1 MITQHQ
7 DHPLQPIYTDEHGTI
22 RFKNNPI
29 IEWILEQAGGLNAV
43 AKRFERG
50 EDYDQLLQLIGYS
63 VSGAP
68 LSPACR
74 ARVDAFEDGKQPS
87 FSDGYE
93 AGKRDALHRIQEAI
107 VEIGEE

>member
-1 MITQHQ
+1 MTQHQ

-22 RFKNNPI
+22 RFKNNPLV
-29 IEWILEQAGGLNAV
+29 EWILKQAGGLNAV
-43 AKRFERG
+43 ASRCPGKG

-68 LSPACR
+68 LSEKCR
-74 ARVDAFEDGKQPS
+74 ARVDEVEDSKQPS
-87 FSDGYE
+87 FSSGYE
-93 AGKRDALHRIQEAI
+93 AGKRDTLHRIQEVI